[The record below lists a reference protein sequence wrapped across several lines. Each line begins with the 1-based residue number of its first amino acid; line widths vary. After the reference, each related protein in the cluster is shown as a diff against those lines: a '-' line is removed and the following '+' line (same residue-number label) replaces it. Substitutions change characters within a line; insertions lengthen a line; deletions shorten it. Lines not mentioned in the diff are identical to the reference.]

1 MQCSHFDAGRCR
13 SCTQLPQPYP
23 QQLAAKQQ
31 RARDA
36 LASWPELDW
45 LPAIDSAESGFR
57 NKAKMV
63 VSGSW
68 RRPELGILDAD
79 GKGVDLSDCALY
91 SPGLQAS
98 FATLESFIAL
108 AVLSPYNVALRRGE
122 LKYLLLTESD
132 TGELMLRFVLRSD
145 EAVERIR
152 LHLPM
157 LRQALPQ
164 LRTVSVNLQPEHKA
178 ILEGEQEILLTP
190 ETPELTIQVND
201 LPLRLRPQSFFQTNT
216 PVAGALYAQARD
228 WVEQAEPS
236 RVWDLY
242 CGVGGFA
249 LHVASRWRDVV
260 GVETSRDAVASAQR
274 TADALGY
281 ARLRFHAG
289 DATAFAQQADAA
301 PELVIV
307 NPPRRGIGAELSR
320 WLESSGVETLIYSS
334 CNVESLARDLALMPS
349 LQPRQAR
356 LLDMFPHTP
365 HFELIVRLQ
374 RTR

>member
-36 LASWPELDW
+36 LARWPELDW

-68 RRPELGILDAD
+68 RRPVLGILDAD

-152 LHLPM
+152 LHLPT
-157 LRQALPQ
+157 LQQALPQ

-228 WVEQAEPS
+228 WSSKPNR
-236 RVWDLY
+236 RVSGT
-242 CGVGGFA
+242 CTA
-249 LHVASRWRDVV
+249 
-260 GVETSRDAVASAQR
+260 ASA
-274 TADALGY
+274 ALRCMWPAAGAMCSASKPAATPWP
-281 ARLRFHAG
+281 ARSARPTRWAMRGCASTPATPPPLRSR
-289 DATAFAQQADAA
+289 
-301 PELVIV
+301 PMRRRSWSSSI
-307 NPPRRGIGAELSR
+307 RRGAAS
-320 WLESSGVETLIYSS
+320 VP
-334 CNVESLARDLALMPS
+334 N
-349 LQPRQAR
+349 
-356 LLDMFPHTP
+356 
-365 HFELIVRLQ
+365 
-374 RTR
+374 

>member
-68 RRPELGILDAD
+68 RRPVLGILDAD

-152 LHLPM
+152 LHLPT
-157 LRQALPQ
+157 LQQALPQ

-216 PVAGALYAQARD
+216 PVAGALYAQARE

-281 ARLRFHAG
+281 TRLALPRRRRHRIFAAGRCGARAG
-289 DATAFAQQADAA
+289 HRQSAAARHRRRTEPLAGIVRRRDADLFQLQRRITGPRPGADAVAAAA
-301 PELVIV
+301 PG
-307 NPPRRGIGAELSR
+307 P
-320 WLESSGVETLIYSS
+320 
-334 CNVESLARDLALMPS
+334 LARHVSAYAAL
-349 LQPRQAR
+349 
-356 LLDMFPHTP
+356 
-365 HFELIVRLQ
+365 
-374 RTR
+374 